1 MEPRN
6 TQSRRVTKNLRNRRF
21 YSPQK
26 PEKIII
32 RQFIRVTER
41 CLQAKDISPRR
52 RFTKSPKPPIY
63 PLYRTHKHPNNIPP
77 LDMAVHPEFLRITG
91 GVPIQHVTL
100 TPHPIYFGQHTA
112 RFPSYPH
119 TLFRASS
126 PIPKDAEP
134 DTWVPGARSALQTY
148 VDLLHTMHSIN
159 PPTQALG
166 FLMYIWSSTQTQER
180 MALDPRITQDNWA
193 GICNLLRELYNA
205 SPKVPPAVAYAQY
218 VRTRE
223 LMQHQ
228 LIDDGSRASVRMRF
242 HLLVDA
248 TCEHP
253 LQIILA
259 PAPLY
264 VTIVCETVFNHIV
277 RAHKLINELEDY
289 NTEAIRCLHDIQF
302 LLEMLT
308 DLPAHH
314 DSTYL
319 RRQAILAIEATQE
332 SLARADSRIS
342 DLGAL
347 ARFAEALHSVFGATQ
362 QDHAFETTHVP
373 AAQPTIEQLD

>member
-1 MEPRN
+1 
-6 TQSRRVTKNLRNRRF
+6 
-21 YSPQK
+21 
-26 PEKIII
+26 
-32 RQFIRVTER
+32 
-41 CLQAKDISPRR
+41 
-52 RFTKSPKPPIY
+52 
-63 PLYRTHKHPNNIPP
+63 
-77 LDMAVHPEFLRITG
+77 MAVHPEFLRITG

-193 GICNLLRELYNA
+193 GICNLLRELYSA

-319 RRQAILAIEATQE
+319 RRRAILAIEATQE

>member
-1 MEPRN
+1 
-6 TQSRRVTKNLRNRRF
+6 
-21 YSPQK
+21 
-26 PEKIII
+26 
-32 RQFIRVTER
+32 
-41 CLQAKDISPRR
+41 
-52 RFTKSPKPPIY
+52 
-63 PLYRTHKHPNNIPP
+63 
-77 LDMAVHPEFLRITG
+77 
-91 GVPIQHVTL
+91 
-100 TPHPIYFGQHTA
+100 
-112 RFPSYPH
+112 
-119 TLFRASS
+119 
-126 PIPKDAEP
+126 
-134 DTWVPGARSALQTY
+134 
-148 VDLLHTMHSIN
+148 
-159 PPTQALG
+159 
-166 FLMYIWSSTQTQER
+166 
-180 MALDPRITQDNWA
+180 
-193 GICNLLRELYNA
+193 
-205 SPKVPPAVAYAQY
+205 
-218 VRTRE
+218 
-223 LMQHQ
+223 
-228 LIDDGSRASVRMRF
+228 MRF

-289 NTEAIRCLHDIQF
+289 NSEAIRCLHDIQF

-319 RRQAILAIEATQE
+319 RRRAILAIEATQE